1 MAITDKEQGV
11 WLLDEVYN
19 KINEGDIWDYDGSVG
34 LFTWGLNNKGQ
45 LGKNNLTNLSS
56 PTQVGT
62 DATWSALSNEGY
74 NDTHFMMATKTDGTL
89 WTWGSN
95 QAAQLGQN
103 NAIAQSSPVQ
113 VGANTN
119 WGDSIARGMYSS
131 YAIKTDGTLWSW
143 GYNSPSY
150 GNLGHNNKTEY
161 SSPKQVGT
169 DTTWNKIETM
179 GSACITTKTDGT
191 MWNWGANSFGM
202 LGIGNDTAYSSPRQ
216 VTGTTWDKI
225 SGGGQCGASIKTDG
239 TLWVWGVNEYGML
252 GQNDKTNSNV
262 PIQVP
267 GSWSEIG
274 LTSISIN
281 AIKTDGT
288 LWAWGGDNVGT
299 LGQNQSSEPR
309 YSSPV
314 QIPGTNWAYVIGG
327 QTHVLATKTDGT
339 LWGWGNGGNGMLGQ
353 NTDGVSRSSPIQIPG
368 TWQLGNKKIASIYY
382 SSAALSN
389 L

>member
-1 MAITDKEQGV
+1 
-11 WLLDEVYN
+11 
-19 KINEGDIWDYDGSVG
+19 
-34 LFTWGLNNKGQ
+34 
-45 LGKNNLTNLSS
+45 
-56 PTQVGT
+56 
-62 DATWSALSNEGY
+62 
-74 NDTHFMMATKTDGTL
+74 
-89 WTWGSN
+89 
-95 QAAQLGQN
+95 
-103 NAIAQSSPVQ
+103 
-113 VGANTN
+113 
-119 WGDSIARGMYSS
+119 
-131 YAIKTDGTLWSW
+131 
-143 GYNSPSY
+143 
-150 GNLGHNNKTEY
+150 
-161 SSPKQVGT
+161 
-169 DTTWNKIETM
+169 
-179 GSACITTKTDGT
+179 

-216 VTGTTWDKI
+216 VPGTTWDKI